1 MLQTTFRLTAQTVA
15 TRKGTP
21 VSFVCLG
28 VRLSAC
34 AHGEGGV
41 FSLQVVLLLL
51 LPLCWVIVLHADWLF
66 GQRVTAVPKVQ
77 KGDLPVRAL
86 PSVVAEIL

>member
-1 MLQTTFRLTAQTVA
+1 M
-15 TRKGTP
+15 P

-28 VRLSAC
+28 VRLSAR

-51 LPLCWVIVLHADWLF
+51 LALCWVIVLHADWLF
-66 GQRVTAVPKVQ
+66 GQSFTAVPKVQ
-77 KGDLPVRAL
+77 KVTYRFVLCPL
-86 PSVVAEIL
+86 